1 MNKKMTFLQKTPLP
15 LCFLLTVISLPTMA
29 LTDKKEIKTS
39 EHSNY
44 PAQFFAQYQPQSAYS
59 MIQRLPGFNF
69 DGGDNARG
77 FGGNA
82 GNVLIDGARPTSKS
96 GGLSGA
102 LKRIPAKQVERIEII
117 RGGISGGDA
126 AGQSIVANVIKRTDI
141 TTGTYA
147 LKFRRAPH
155 GDLQPN
161 IEAAINTNIGQ
172 WASVFDIDMGFGPG
186 YRDAIINNYDANNEL
201 TTSARETRK
210 DLGRFSFANGQM
222 LRHFDAGKLT
232 LNGRVG
238 ADKWKNNQNQ
248 DIYNNQ
254 LADDSASDSQYKL
267 IESKRFETAEFGI
280 DWVAKFGDWK
290 LHSLGLGQ
298 IETDKFTSG
307 SNTFE
312 NDITTG
318 FDIYSNDSYQ
328 SEYIIRNTYG
338 YVGSNKLKPEYGLE
352 IANNYLRKSSAYAFN
367 GIVEEL
373 DNANVKVTEI
383 RAELFAN
390 FVYTYSDA
398 FSIDGGLTAELS
410 EIEVIG
416 DEVKKQEFNFIKPR
430 ISATYKFN
438 DTTTFVIEAERVI
451 EQLNFNDFAAS
462 SSTIDGRSVSGNSNL
477 KPEQSNE
484 LSASLD
490 WNYSEKGS
498 LKVNAFH
505 HWRDD
510 VLEEIILSSG
520 GQGLGNAGS
529 AKVWGF
535 ETDISIPLDWI
546 LNNGLLEV
554 SYNYIDS
561 EHHDLIIQS
570 NRNLSDQ
577 TPIDFSAELR
587 QDLVEHK
594 IAWGINYYHDS
605 ENLDYLVDEIEN
617 FEGNK
622 RTKIFIEST
631 HFDDYKVQLEVSN
644 LNVAKYTRT
653 RNFFV
658 NDRSGEP
665 NGVEISNRR
674 REPVYKLSIWGTF

>member
-1 MNKKMTFLQKTPLP
+1 MPP
-15 LCFLLTVISLPTMA
+15 MA
-29 LTDKKEIKTS
+29 LANKNETKTNN
-39 EHSNY
+39 HSSY
-44 PAQFFAQYQPQSAYS
+44 PAQFFEQYQPQSAFS
-59 MIQRLPGFNF
+59 MIERLPGFTF

-117 RGGISGGDA
+117 RGGVSGGDA

-141 TTGTYA
+141 TSGTYA

-172 WASVFDIDMGFGPG
+172 WASVFDIDVGFSPG
-186 YRDAIINNYDANNEL
+186 YRDAIINNYDASNNL
-201 TTSARETRK
+201 IASARETK
-210 DLGRFSFANGQM
+210 EDLNRFSFANGQ
-222 LRHFDAGKLT
+222 LQRNFEAGKLT

-238 ADKWKNNQNQ
+238 ANKWKNNQHQ

-254 LADDSASDSQYKL
+254 IANSSEADAQSELNEAT
-267 IESKRFETAEFGI
+267 RFETVELGI

-298 IETDKFTSG
+298 IEFDKYASD

-312 NDITTG
+312 HDTTTD
-318 FDIYSNDSYQ
+318 FDIYTDDSYQ

-338 YVGSNKLKPEYGLE
+338 YTGNNKFKPEFGLE
-352 IANNYLRKSSAYAFN
+352 IANNYLRKSSSYILN

-373 DNANVKVTEI
+373 DNANVQVTEI

-390 FVYTYSDA
+390 FVYSYSDA
-398 FSIDGGLTAELS
+398 LSIDGGLTAELS

-416 DEVKKQEFNFIKPR
+416 DDINEQDFNFIKPR

-438 DTTTFVIEAERVI
+438 DTTTLVVEAQRVI
-451 EQLNFNDFAAS
+451 EQLDFNDFAAS
-462 SSTIDGRSVSGNSNL
+462 SSTEDGRSVSGNSNL

-484 LSASLD
+484 LSVNLD

-498 LKVNAFH
+498 VKINTFH

-510 VLEEIILSSG
+510 ILEEIELSSG
-520 GQGLGNAGS
+520 GQGLGNAGT
-529 AKVWGF
+529 AKVWGI
-535 ETDISIPLDWI
+535 ETDVAIPIDEVLD
-546 LNNGLLEV
+546 NGLLEI
-554 SYNYIDS
+554 SYNYVDS
-561 EHHDLIIQS
+561 KYHDSIIQR
-570 NRNLSDQ
+570 NRIISDYK
-577 TPIDFSAELR
+577 PIDFSMSLR
-587 QDLVEHK
+587 QDLVEKK
-594 IAWGINYYHDS
+594 IAWGFYYYHNY
-605 ENLDYLVDEIEN
+605 ENIDYLVDEIEN
-617 FEGNK
+617 FEASL
-622 RTKIFIEST
+622 RTKVFIEST
-631 HFDDYKVQLEVSN
+631 YFDDYKIQLEVSN

-653 RNFFV
+653 RSFFV
-658 NDRSGEP
+658 NNRSAVS

>member
-1 MNKKMTFLQKTPLP
+1 MNKKMTFTHKIQIP
-15 LCFLLTVISLPTMA
+15 LCFLLTAISLPTMA
-29 LTDKKEIKTS
+29 LADQEDIKPS
-39 EHSNY
+39 NHSNY
-44 PAQFFAQYQPQSAYS
+44 PAQFFEQYQPQSAYS
-59 MIQRLPGFNF
+59 MIKRLPGFSF

-102 LKRIPAKQVERIEII
+102 LKRIPAKQVDRIEII
-117 RGGISGGDA
+117 RGGVSAGDA

-141 TTGTYA
+141 TSGTYA

-161 IEAAINTNIGQ
+161 VEAAINTNIGE

-186 YRDAIINNYDANNEL
+186 YRDAIINNYDATGTL
-201 TTSARETRK
+201 ITSARETRE

-222 LRHFDAGKLT
+222 LRNFDAGKLT
-232 LNGRVG
+232 LNGRIG

-248 DIYNNQ
+248 DIYNNK
-254 LADDSASDSQYKL
+254 LADDTLADSQLEL
-267 IESKRFETAEFGI
+267 IQSKRFEMVEFGI

-290 LHSLGLGQ
+290 WHSLGLGQ
-298 IETDKFTSG
+298 IETDKFSSDSDTI
-307 SNTFE
+307 E
-312 NDITTG
+312 NNSITD
-318 FDIYSNDSYQ
+318 FDIYSEDSYQ
-328 SEYIIRNTYG
+328 SEYILRNTYG
-338 YVGSNKLKPEYGLE
+338 YSGSDKLKPEFGLE
-352 IANNYLRKSSAYAFN
+352 VANNYLRKSSEYILN
-367 GIVEEL
+367 GISEDL
-373 DNANVKVTEI
+373 DNANVKVTEV
-383 RAELFAN
+383 RAELFAS
-390 FVYTYSDA
+390 FVYTYSDT
-398 FSIDGGLTAELS
+398 FSIDGGLTAEFS

-416 DEVKKQEFNFIKPR
+416 DDINKQEFNFIKPR

-438 DTTTFVIEAERVI
+438 ETTTFVVEAQKVI

-462 SSTIDGRSVSGNSNL
+462 SSTVDGRSVSGNSNL
-477 KPEQSNE
+477 QPEQSNE

-498 LKVNAFH
+498 FKINAFH

-510 VLEEIILSSG
+510 VLEEIEISSG

-535 ETDISIPLDWI
+535 ETDISIPLDEI
-546 LNNGLLEV
+546 LDNGLLEV
-554 SYNYIDS
+554 SYDYVDS
-561 EHHDLIIQS
+561 EHHDSIIQR
-570 NRNLSDQ
+570 NRNISNYD
-577 TPIDFSAELR
+577 PIDFSVKLR

-605 ENLDYLVDEIEN
+605 ENIDYLVDEIEN
-617 FEGNK
+617 FEGHK
-622 RTKIFIEST
+622 RTTAFIEST
-631 HFDDYKVQLEVSN
+631 HLDDYKVQLEVSN
-644 LNVAKYTRT
+644 LNVGKYTRT

-658 NDRSGEP
+658 DNRNGEP
-665 NGVEISNRR
+665 DGVEISNRR